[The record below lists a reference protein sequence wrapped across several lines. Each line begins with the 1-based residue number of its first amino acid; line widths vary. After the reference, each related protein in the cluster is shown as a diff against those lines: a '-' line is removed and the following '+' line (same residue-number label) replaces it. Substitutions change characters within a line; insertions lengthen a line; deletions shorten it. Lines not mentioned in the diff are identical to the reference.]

1 MRKQE
6 LIHLHALAM
15 EIRKYLVVHE
25 TIPTGSFEHYEHYG
39 VSPTSIHYSKTRHKE
54 SLQLLLEG
62 LLAALDHPPSSTV
75 PDDNA
80 GAIR

>member
-6 LIHLHALAM
+6 LIHLHALTL
-15 EIRKYLVVHE
+15 EIRAYIVAHE
-25 TIPTGSFEHYEHYG
+25 TIPADPFEQYDRYG

-62 LLAALDHPPSSTV
+62 LHRALDRASSSAI
-75 PDDNA
+75 PDADA
-80 GAIR
+80 GSIR